1 MYVTIVPPK
10 EDEGVIPPPVV
21 AEGQEEGF
29 VLHAVQEVLSEGPVS
44 GGEGGQAG
52 EAARGEDQQGRDGT
66 GRGRNAG
73 RRRRRRQF

>member
-1 MYVTIVPPK
+1 MVLVPPK

-44 GGEGGQAG
+44 GGEGGHAG
-52 EAARGEDQQGRDGT
+52 EAA
-66 GRGRNAG
+66 
-73 RRRRRRQF
+73 